1 MKSKRNPSVM
11 RLFKEITSQSKS
23 LVLIT
28 ILLICAA
35 IGNVAAPILMAS
47 ILNNNDILRKSLDAT
62 SNLRYNINWQP
73 IQLVFTTLLLL
84 YAAIGLFNWSA
95 TWIIEKVIGIWTYNE
110 RNKLKVK
117 LDNLPL
123 SYFDKYEPGEIL
135 ARLINDIN
143 NVGINFSYTYKT
155 IVSSVTTL
163 LVGTVAMFITS
174 WQLALVLIGFF
185 PITLGICILIA
196 RKSKKQFRKYR
207 AEYGK
212 LEALIEESYSG
223 RKIIKLFNNEEA
235 TIQKFDETNKVMTEA
250 DRKSQWISGFIH
262 PMMRF
267 MYNITFVAISYAAG
281 LISKENIG
289 DLVAFIMFLNIMSS
303 PFQELGEIA
312 ANVQSMV
319 AAIDRVYKVM
329 DEKEMEDETGK
340 IDDISLTGNISFKN
354 VTFSYDN
361 SYDALKDFSLNVEAG
376 DTIAIVGPTGAGKTT
391 IINLLMRFYE
401 INKGSIYLDGINIS
415 DISKNCLRKDIGMVL
430 QDTWLFKGTIED
442 NIKYGKEGATLDQVI
457 EASKLANADKFI
469 NSLPNQYQFKLGE
482 EGENISQGQ
491 KQLITIARAIISD
504 PKILILDE
512 ATSSVDSQT
521 EKLIQNGME
530 QLKQNRTCF
539 IIAHRLSTIKNAKRI
554 LVINEGKLVEQGNH
568 EELLQN
574 NGYYAELYNSQFLEF
589 N

>member
-47 ILNNNDILRKSLDAT
+47 ILNNNDILRKSLDAA

-123 SYFDKYEPGEIL
+123 AYFDKYEPGEIL

-340 IDDISLTGNISFKN
+340 INDISLTGNISFKD

-457 EASKLANADKFI
+457 EASKLSNADKFI

>member
-28 ILLICAA
+28 ILLVCAA

-47 ILNNNDILRKSLDAT
+47 ILNNNDILRKSLDAS

-123 SYFDKYEPGEIL
+123 AYFDKYEPGEIL

-329 DEKEMEDETGK
+329 DEKEMEDETNK
-340 IDDISLTGNISFKN
+340 INDISLTGNISFKD

>member
-11 RLFKEITSQSKS
+11 RLFKEISSQSKS